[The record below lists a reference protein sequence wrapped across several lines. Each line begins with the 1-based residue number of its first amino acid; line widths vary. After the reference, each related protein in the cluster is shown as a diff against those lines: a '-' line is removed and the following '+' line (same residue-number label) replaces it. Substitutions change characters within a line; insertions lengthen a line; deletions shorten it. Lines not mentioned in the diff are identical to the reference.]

1 MAKELIKKPFKKE
14 DIQVKLE
21 SRQYNGNSYEIGITL
36 FSPFNPNVYMLSQES
51 IKQIVIGNDL
61 ECFTPRL
68 TLMYKD
74 INNMYSN
81 GHEMIGQYLRVVIKQ
96 PTDPN
101 EKTTPKYFD
110 NIYMIVN
117 SKIIDFSVTYA
128 TFEFEAV
135 HESIIKLNR
144 HINYATSK
152 ELSPI
157 SPYKVISDVLKK
169 ATIDINEKHIAKTTN
184 RIHYI
189 TTQEQTV
196 KDVIKYGLAAGVNKD
211 SEPAFYYWNMILETP
226 YIWSMNLDMGE
237 EDKYSANYGLTFYTS
252 QGGDISSPDLVIRNV
267 SMINAN
273 PVDSFIQE
281 SGLDIVWNYD
291 QLSRKWTQNIT
302 TPYKINNLLSP
313 VPEQIKKEIKSNFKI
328 YDYETYGIRHYH
340 SNFDFLTL
348 YKKYRD
354 LMLGT
359 NTITID
365 VRGLVVREVGQ
376 TVELKCDDSNI
387 APLIGGRWKIYR
399 ILHVFE
405 GNHYNNSLVLFRTFS
420 MLDKPRT

>member
-1 MAKELIKKPFKKE
+1 MAKELKKPIKKE
-14 DIQVKLE
+14 NIQINLE
-21 SRQYNGNSYEIGITL
+21 TKVYNGNNYEIGITL
-36 FSPFNPNVYMLSQES
+36 YSPFHDTVYELTQES
-51 IKQIVIGNDL
+51 IKQIVIENDL
-61 ECFTPRL
+61 ECFAPKI

-74 INNMYSN
+74 INNVYSN
-81 GHEMIGQYLRVVIKQ
+81 GHEMIGQFLRVVIKQ
-96 PTDPN
+96 PTPMD
-101 EKTTPKYFD
+101 EIAVPKYFD
-110 NIYMIVN
+110 NIYMIV
-117 SKIIDFSVTYA
+117 SARIIDFAVTYA
-128 TFEFEAV
+128 TYEFEAV

-152 ELSPI
+152 SLSPI
-157 SPYKVISDVLKK
+157 SPYKVISDALKK
-169 ATIDINEKHIAKTTN
+169 VSIEINEKNITKTTN

-196 KDVIKYGLAAGVNKD
+196 KDIIKYGLAAGVNKD
-211 SEPAFYYWNMILETP
+211 SEPAFYYWNMKLETP
-226 YIWSMNLDMGE
+226 YIWSMNMDMGD
-237 EDKYSANYGLTFYTS
+237 EDKYTGNYDLSFYTG
-252 QGGDISSPDLVIRNV
+252 QGGEISSPDLLVRNI
-267 SMINAN
+267 SMMNAN

-291 QLSRKWTQNIT
+291 QLSRKWSQNIT

-313 VPEQIKKEIKSNFKI
+313 VPEQLKKDIKSNFKI

-340 SNFDFLTL
+340 PNFDFLTL

-354 LMLGT
+354 MLFGT

-365 VRGLVVREVGQ
+365 VRGLIVREVGQ
-376 TVELKCDDSNI
+376 TVELKCNDDNI
-387 APLIGGRWKIYR
+387 KPIIGGRWKIYR

-420 MLDKPRT
+420 MLEKPKV

>member
-1 MAKELIKKPFKKE
+1 MAKEIVKKIFKKE
-14 DIQVKLE
+14 DIPVNLE
-21 SRQYNGNSYEIGITL
+21 TRVYNGNNYEIGITL
-36 FSPFNPNVYMLSQES
+36 FSPFNESISMIKQES
-51 IKQIVIGNDL
+51 IKQIIIGNDL
-61 ECFTPRL
+61 ECFTPQL

-74 INNMYSN
+74 MNNVYAN
-81 GHEMIGQYLRVVIKQ
+81 THEMIGQFLRVVIKQ
-96 PTDPN
+96 PTDVN

-117 SKIIDFSVTYA
+117 ARIIDFAVTYS

-144 HINYATSK
+144 HINYATNK
-152 ELSPI
+152 NLSPI
-157 SPYKVISDVLKK
+157 SPYKVITDVLKK
-169 ATIDINEKHIAKTTN
+169 AAIDVNEKNVTKTTN

-211 SEPAFYYWNMILETP
+211 SEPAFYYWNMIKETP

-237 EDKYSANYGLTFYTS
+237 ENNYYGNFGLTFYTG
-252 QGGDISSPDLVIRNV
+252 QGGNVSSSDLLVRNV

-291 QLSRKWTQNIT
+291 QLNRTWNQTIT
-302 TPYKINNLLSP
+302 TPYKINKLLSP
-313 VPEQIKKEIKSNFKI
+313 VPELLKNRIKSNFKI
-328 YDYETYGIRHYH
+328 YDYNTYGIRQYH

-354 LMLGT
+354 MMLGT

-376 TVELKCDDSNI
+376 TIELKCNDDNI
-387 APLIGGRWKIYR
+387 SPLLGGRWKIYR

-405 GNHYNNSLVLFRTFS
+405 GNNYNNSIVLFRTFS
-420 MLDKPRT
+420 LKEKKNE